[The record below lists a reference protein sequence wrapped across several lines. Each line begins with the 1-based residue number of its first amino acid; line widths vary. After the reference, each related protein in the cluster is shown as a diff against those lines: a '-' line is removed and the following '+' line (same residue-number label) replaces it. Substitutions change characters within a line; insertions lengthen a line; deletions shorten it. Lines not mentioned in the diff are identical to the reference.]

1 MHDNLVDGGKE
12 QVRKNDKEK
21 MMDKHLKT
29 LDERS
34 SILNVQMCSMTDPCI
49 LTKPAFRL
57 IEGSP

>member
-49 LTKPAFRL
+49 LKNQL
-57 IEGSP
+57 SD

>member
-1 MHDNLVDGGKE
+1 MRDNFVDGEKE

-21 MMDKHLKT
+21 MMDKHLKN

-34 SILNVQMCSMTDPCI
+34 SILNVQMCSMTDPCT

-57 IEGSP
+57 IEGSS